1 MKIKK
6 HKVAFTLLCI
16 FLAIILFI
24 IGNII
29 YSNYCLTYSNYT
41 VETNKIKGSV
51 KMVVISDTEGGFV
64 GKDNKRLIKKIDNAN
79 PEIVCI
85 VGDMVE
91 KNSNNYDS
99 AISICKS
106 LAKKYP
112 TYYALGNH
120 EVGLNDKLKSFE
132 NKISETGVTLLDN
145 KMVDYKTKSGDKL
158 TIAGIKDY
166 PFFEYYAP
174 DYNNDENKLFQS
186 YLKQENNSH
195 FSILLCHKPECYT
208 WSFKDYNIDLMISGH
223 THGGIIRIPFVG
235 GVYAPEQG
243 YFPKYTK
250 GYYKEKNVNLIITS
264 GLNTSRNIPRFFNP
278 LDVAVVTIKG
288 K

>member
-16 FLAIILFI
+16 FLAIILFT

-91 KNSNNYDS
+91 KGSDNYDS
-99 AISICKS
+99 VISICKS
-106 LAKKYP
+106 LAK
-112 TYYALGNH
+112 NIQH
-120 EVGLNDKLKSFE
+120 IMHWV
-132 NKISETGVTLLDN
+132 I
-145 KMVDYKTKSGDKL
+145 TK
-158 TIAGIKDY
+158 
-166 PFFEYYAP
+166 
-174 DYNNDENKLFQS
+174 
-186 YLKQENNSH
+186 
-195 FSILLCHKPECYT
+195 
-208 WSFKDYNIDLMISGH
+208 
-223 THGGIIRIPFVG
+223 
-235 GVYAPEQG
+235 
-243 YFPKYTK
+243 
-250 GYYKEKNVNLIITS
+250 
-264 GLNTSRNIPRFFNP
+264 
-278 LDVAVVTIKG
+278 
-288 K
+288 

>member
-64 GKDNKRLIKKIDNAN
+64 GKDNKRLIKKIDNAS

-91 KNSNNYDS
+91 KGSDNYDS
-99 AISICKS
+99 AISICKD

-120 EVGLNDKLKSFE
+120 EVGLKDKLKSFE
-132 NKISETGVTLLDN
+132 KKISETGITLLDN

-166 PFFEYYAP
+166 PFF
-174 DYNNDENKLFQS
+174 
-186 YLKQENNSH
+186 
-195 FSILLCHKPECYT
+195 
-208 WSFKDYNIDLMISGH
+208 
-223 THGGIIRIPFVG
+223 
-235 GVYAPEQG
+235 
-243 YFPKYTK
+243 
-250 GYYKEKNVNLIITS
+250 
-264 GLNTSRNIPRFFNP
+264 
-278 LDVAVVTIKG
+278 
-288 K
+288 